1 MTSHDTSDRRRR
13 LIRLS
18 ASSVVVLLALGLLA
32 SPRAE
37 AADAP
42 PAVGGWATYQWTSSV
57 SQEVPVL
64 VQEQTAG
71 GQTTWSVAK
80 ESTPPPPIF
89 VTYAIVRGDATTYVL
104 QIVTHKT
111 LDGPPLSTTQ
121 VTIDRATGKATKSV
135 IQRPK
140 GPIATPESGLRP
152 FRRAAVKGADEAVA
166 VPAGRFPAVRAPYQ
180 SGTVW
185 VSDQVPALGLV
196 KATFPN
202 GQLELVKSGT
212 TGAKDLLRS

>member
-13 LIRLS
+13 LIQLS
-18 ASSVVVLLALGLLA
+18 ASSVVVLALGSRLLA
-32 SPRAE
+32 PR
-37 AADAP
+37 P
-42 PAVGGWATYQWTSSV
+42 RTSPAVGGWATCQWTSSV
-57 SQEVPVL
+57 SQESVL
-64 VQEQTAG
+64 VREQTPAARPRG
-71 GQTTWSVAK
+71 RSPGPRPAAHLRDY
-80 ESTPPPPIF
+80 TPSC
-89 VTYAIVRGDATTYVL
+89 AATPTYVL
-104 QIVTHKT
+104 QIVTQKT

-152 FRRAAVKGADEAVA
+152 FRRAAVKGTDEAVA

-196 KATFPN
+196 RATFPN
-202 GQLELVKSGT
+202 GHLELVKSGT